1 MAKLTFFS
9 VLKSNLKC
17 AFCKKENCP
26 VRYMPQR
33 KKTQIYEGT
42 RYVTRCEKDQKT
54 HEHAILKKRLPW
66 KVSQQTSRMY
76 HLLKVVHFVFIF
88 FRNLLKVILIYK
100 KYYILQ

>member
-42 RYVTRCEKDQKT
+42 RYVTRCEKDKK
-54 HEHAILKKRLPW
+54 EHK
-66 KVSQQTSRMY
+66 
-76 HLLKVVHFVFIF
+76 
-88 FRNLLKVILIYK
+88 N
-100 KYYILQ
+100 

>member
-26 VRYMPQR
+26 VRYMSHR
-33 KKTQIYEGT
+33 KKTKYYDGT

-54 HEHAILKKRLPW
+54 LENDG
-66 KVSQQTSRMY
+66 
-76 HLLKVVHFVFIF
+76 
-88 FRNLLKVILIYK
+88 FRED
-100 KYYILQ
+100 